1 MRSYVQLVIFIHSI
15 PPSCVDVMQ
24 VQFVSGASPLAYWLS
39 AYLWDVLLFIV
50 LTVLVM
56 LAFLAYGRDS
66 SRVSATHTSES
77 YSRLNTAGT
86 GVLVNSL
93 SGRHVVE
100 PSTVG

>member
-1 MRSYVQLVIFIHSI
+1 MQSLEVQTMLSLLVSLLVTI
-15 PPSCVDVMQ
+15 PLCYAPAAFVTFLVRERASKSKR

-66 SRVSATHTSES
+66 SRV
-77 YSRLNTAGT
+77 
-86 GVLVNSL
+86 
-93 SGRHVVE
+93 
-100 PSTVG
+100 